1 MPEPSDRPQ
10 SPPNTLQAQKI
21 DNRHVGL
28 AAWMIVLAL
37 VLAVWLLRF
46 YRLSELPPG
55 IQSDEGADGFYAL
68 QVLQGDHALFFPEKA
83 SGREAIGVYAIALS
97 TALLGR
103 TLLAF
108 HLPTALASAGTV
120 FLVFW
125 LGRLLF
131 GQDIETGRSVP
142 WRGLLIGGVGA
153 GLMAV
158 SVSQVFLSR
167 AALRANF
174 LPLLLTLSLA
184 FLWMGWRHRNW
195 KMVALAGLWTGL
207 LPYTYLAARFT
218 PFLFLFLG
226 LSFLNPLGPVS
237 KDNWRAERPLLSLF
251 LGTAG
256 LVAAPILIHF
266 ALNPD
271 HFSIRSGQLWVF
283 GEEQGSIV
291 SVILGNVW
299 EYLLAFGFQ
308 GDLIT
313 RYNFAG
319 RPLLNLWQALFF
331 WIGVAAAVWRWR
343 NPALRLL
350 LLWLCV
356 MTFPGMLA
364 ETRGMGPNF
373 LRMSGAAP
381 AVFLLV
387 GVGIWEA
394 IQCIAPRLAAIQTR
408 ARFNLPVDR
417 TPSVAAVG
425 VLIAAAV
432 LLQGVDS
439 YRSFFSKWAGTP
451 AFFRAYHTEWTDAAR
466 FLNEQPYE
474 NGVIYILP
482 YPSLNEHYADEHFG
496 FEYLYQGDLPA
507 HIIHATTPHNLAQKI
522 ESALSLEENLSTVKY
537 LDWDNEVVGGDA
549 RADAHAIALLDKYGM
564 FQGSEEVDDFLIH
577 TFSDLSLDQPWRF
590 YENIQPLEIHFDGG
604 ISLYGFNHGR
614 GVDPPSS
621 HQELT
626 MEEPHPLWVALL
638 WQTAPG
644 LEIEYSISLRL
655 HNSAGDRVHLQDFVL
670 RNRITN
676 TTRDWTPEEPV
687 DTFHYLDLP
696 SDLPPG
702 QYELRLVVYDFES
715 LKPTVE
721 LGVWEPETTISP
733 LQIGE
738 PN

>member
-1 MPEPSDRPQ
+1 MSDASELPH
-10 SPPNTLQAQKI
+10 SPPNTLRGQKF
-21 DNRHVGL
+21 DSSHVGL
-28 AAWMIVLAL
+28 AAWIIVLAL
-37 VLAVWLLRF
+37 LLAVWLLRF
-46 YRLSELPPG
+46 YRLGELPPG
-55 IQSDEGADGFYAL
+55 IQSDEGADGVYAL
-68 QVLQGDHALFFPEKA
+68 QVLQGDHAIFFPEKA
-83 SGREAIGVYAIALS
+83 SGREAIGVYAVALS

-103 TLLAF
+103 SLLAF

-131 GQDIETGRSVP
+131 GQDIETGRSTP
-142 WRGLLIGGVGA
+142 WRGLLIGGAGA
-153 GLMAV
+153 GLIAV

-174 LPLLLTLSLA
+174 LPLLLTLSFA
-184 FLWMGWRHRNW
+184 FLWLGWRRRSWN
-195 KMVALAGLWTGL
+195 MVALAGIWTGL

-218 PFLFLFLG
+218 PFLFLLLG
-226 LSFLNPLGPVS
+226 LSFLKPLGS
-237 KDNWRAERPLLSLF
+237 LARDKWRAELPLVGVF

-283 GEEQGSIV
+283 GEEQGSLV

-299 EYLLAFGFQ
+299 EYLLAFGFR
-308 GDLIT
+308 GDMVT

-319 RPLLNLWQALFF
+319 RPLLNMWQALFF
-331 WIGVAAAVWRWR
+331 WIGMVAAVWRWR

-364 ETRGMGPNF
+364 ATRGMGPNF

-381 AVFLLV
+381 AVFLLI

-394 IQCIAPRLAAIQTR
+394 FQYLAPRFAALQTR
-408 ARFNLPVDR
+408 VRFNLPADS
-417 TPSVAAVG
+417 TLSVAAAG
-425 VLIAAAV
+425 VLIAATV
-432 LLQGVDS
+432 LFQGVDS
-439 YRSFFSKWAGTP
+439 YRTFFSKWAGTP

-466 FLNEQPYE
+466 FLNAQPYE
-474 NGVIYILP
+474 QGVVYILP
-482 YPSLNEHYADEHFG
+482 YPRLNEHYADEHFG
-496 FEYLYQGDLPA
+496 FEYLYQGDSPA

-522 ESALSLEENLSTVKY
+522 EGALSLEKNLSTVKY

-549 RADAHAIALLDKYGM
+549 RADAHAIALLDKHGV
-564 FQGSEEVDDFLIH
+564 FLGSEKVDDFLIH
-577 TFSDLSLDQPWRF
+577 TFDDLSLDQPWRF
-590 YENIQPLEIHFDGG
+590 YKNIQALEIHFDGG
-604 ISLYGFNHGR
+604 ISLNGFTHGR
-614 GVDPPSS
+614 GVEPPPS

-626 MEEPHPLWVALL
+626 TDESPPPWVALL

-655 HNSAGDRVHLQDFVL
+655 HNAAGERVHLQDFVL
-670 RNRITN
+670 RNRFTN

-721 LGVWEPETTISP
+721 LGVWEPETTISH
-733 LQIGE
+733 LKIGE
-738 PN
+738 PD